1 MKITAFNPL
10 IVSTKAEE
18 IIALFEEMGFEQ
30 RHRKSG
36 IDEGKVES
44 TDMRHE
50 GGFTVDVAAG
60 DPNHVTKDILA
71 IRVNV
76 DDFDEARAFL
86 KEKGFVNV
94 RSDDYVEDTGSS
106 KSTLM
111 FSPSGFA
118 INLCQH
124 IKD

>member
-10 IVSTKAEE
+10 IVSPKAEE
-18 IIALFEEMGFEQ
+18 LVALFEEMGFEK
-30 RHRKSG
+30 RHQKSG

-44 TDMRHE
+44 IDMRHE
-50 GGFTVDVAAG
+50 GGFTIDVASA
-60 DPNHVTKDILA
+60 DPNLVPKDILA

-76 DDFDEARAFL
+76 DDFDGARAFL

-94 RSDDYVEDTGSS
+94 RDDDYAEDTGSS
-106 KSTLM
+106 KATLM
-111 FSPSGFA
+111 YSPSGFA
-118 INLCQH
+118 ISLCQH